1 MKRSMFVL
9 LALLAALALP
19 ACSAFGT
26 PTPSVAELQATAMA
40 NAQTKI
46 ALTAAAQPTPT
57 PIPPT
62 PTPIPVQPTPIIEQT
77 VVAPPTQQPAILAP
91 SVVEPAAASADGDA
105 AEEENECGS
114 SLDAMDGPRADVTF
128 VNTTNG
134 DLSLY
139 LYSYKTEYGCGVG
152 NITLGPSET
161 VTTSVPKACYDFYG
175 WITGPKDS
183 TPAGYGCLTF
193 DQTVKVKSD
202 TLVFPDQR

>member
-9 LALLAALALP
+9 LALLAVLALP
-19 ACSAFGT
+19 ACSAFGE

-40 NAQTKI
+40 NAQTQV

-62 PTPIPVQPTPIIEQT
+62 PTPIPVQPTPILEQT
-77 VVAPPTQQPAILAP
+77 VVVPPPQQPVILAP
-91 SVVEPAAASADGDA
+91 SALEPDVSPADGDA
-105 AEEENECGS
+105 AKEENECGS
-114 SLDAMDGPRADVTF
+114 SLDSMDGPRVDVTF
-128 VNTTNG
+128 VNSTDG

-139 LYSYKTEYGCGVG
+139 LYSYKTDYGCGVG
-152 NITLGPSET
+152 NIALEPSET

-175 WITGPKDS
+175 WITGTKDS

-193 DQTVKVKSD
+193 DQTVKVKPD

>member
-9 LALLAALALP
+9 LALLAVLALS
-19 ACSAFGT
+19 ACSAFGGD
-26 PTPSVAELQATAMA
+26 PTPSVAELQATAMS
-40 NAQTKI
+40 NAQTQV

-77 VVAPPTQQPAILAP
+77 VVAPTQQSAILAP
-91 SVVEPAAASADGDA
+91 SALQPGVAPADGDV

-114 SLDAMDGPRADVTF
+114 SLDSMDGPRADVTF
-128 VNTTNG
+128 VNTTDG

-139 LYSYKTEYGCGVG
+139 LYSYKNEYGCGVG
-152 NITLGPSET
+152 NVTLGPSET
-161 VTTSVPKACYDFYG
+161 VTTSVPQACYDFYG
-175 WITGPKDS
+175 WITGSRDS

-193 DQTVKVKSD
+193 DQTVKIKRD

>member
-9 LALLAALALP
+9 LALLAVLALP
-19 ACSAFGT
+19 ACSAFGE

-40 NAQTKI
+40 NAQTQV

-77 VVAPPTQQPAILAP
+77 VVAPPTQQSAILAP
-91 SVVEPAAASADGDA
+91 SVLEPG
-105 AEEENECGS
+105 AEPVATEENECSG
-114 SLDAMDGPRADVTF
+114 SLDEMDGPRADVTF
-128 VNTTNG
+128 VNTTDG

-139 LYSYKTEYGCGVG
+139 LYNYKTEHGCGVG
-152 NITLGPSET
+152 NVTLGPSEM
-161 VTTSVPKACYDFYG
+161 VTTSVPQACYDFYG

-193 DQTVKVKSD
+193 DQTVKVKRD

>member
-9 LALLAALALP
+9 LALLAVLALP
-19 ACSAFGT
+19 ACSAFGGD

-40 NAQTKI
+40 NAQTQV

-77 VVAPPTQQPAILAP
+77 VVAPPAQQPAILAP
-91 SVVEPAAASADGDA
+91 AALEPVAT
-105 AEEENECGS
+105 EENECSG
-114 SLDAMDGPRADVTF
+114 SLDEMDGPRADVTF
-128 VNTTNG
+128 VNTTDG

-139 LYSYKTEYGCGVG
+139 LYNYKNEYGCGVG
-152 NITLGPSET
+152 NVTLGPSET
-161 VTTSVPKACYDFYG
+161 VTTSVPQACYDFYG
-175 WITGPKDS
+175 WVTGPKDS
-183 TPAGYGCLTF
+183 TPAGYGCLNF
-193 DQTVKVKSD
+193 DQTVKVKPD

>member
-9 LALLAALALP
+9 LALLAVLALS
-19 ACSAFGT
+19 ACSAFGGD

-40 NAQTKI
+40 NAQTQV

-91 SVVEPAAASADGDA
+91 AALEPAAT
-105 AEEENECGS
+105 EENECSG
-114 SLDAMDGPRADVTF
+114 SLDEMDGPRADVTF
-128 VNTTNG
+128 VNTTDG

-139 LYSYKTEYGCGVG
+139 LYNYKNEYGCGVG
-152 NITLGPSET
+152 NVTLGPSET
-161 VTTSVPKACYDFYG
+161 VTTSVPQACYDFYG
-175 WITGPKDS
+175 WVTGPKDS
-183 TPAGYGCLTF
+183 TPAGYGCLNF
-193 DQTVKVKSD
+193 DQTVKVKPD

>member
-9 LALLAALALP
+9 LSLLAIAALS

-40 NAQTKI
+40 NAQTQV
-46 ALTAAAQPTPT
+46 ALTATAQPTPT

-62 PTPIPVQPTPIIEQT
+62 PTLIPVQPNPTLTQPLL
-77 VVAPPTQQPAILAP
+77 VPPTQPAVLA
-91 SVVEPAAASADGDA
+91 PAAAAPVDDSAAVDD
-105 AEEENECGS
+105 NECSG
-114 SLDAMDGPRADVTF
+114 SLDEMDGPRVDVTF
-128 VNTTNG
+128 VNATDG

-139 LYSYKTEYGCGVG
+139 LYNYKTEHGCGVG
-152 NITLGPSET
+152 NVALDPLES
-161 VTTSVPKACYDFYG
+161 VTTSLPKACYDFYG

-193 DQTVKVKSD
+193 DQTVKVKRD

>member
-1 MKRSMFVL
+1 MFVL
-9 LALLAALALP
+9 LSLFAIAALS
-19 ACSAFGT
+19 ACSSLQGT
-26 PTPSVAELQATAMA
+26 PTLSVAELQATAMA
-40 NAQTKI
+40 NAQTQV

-77 VVAPPTQQPAILAP
+77 VVAPPAILAP
-91 SVVEPAAASADGDA
+91 SVVEPAAAPSDGDA
-105 AEEENECGS
+105 VEEENECGS
-114 SLDAMDGPRADVTF
+114 SLEAMDGPRADVTF
-128 VNTTNG
+128 VNTTDG

-139 LYSYKTEYGCGVG
+139 LYNYKTEYGCGVG

-193 DQTVKVKSD
+193 DQIVKVKKD
-202 TLVFPDQR
+202 TLVFSDQR